1 MLERARNG
9 HSLNDTISAKLFE
22 TKRFLSRPL
31 PASTAKRVL
40 LYRFDRQPLEGIVN
54 PGAYL
59 FDDHVE
65 LITLTGNLHNA
76 PYGELKALCFISESA
91 EADLF
96 TTHNLFE
103 RRPKVPGLWTRFS
116 FRDGDKLDGILSHNL
131 LEWPAAGYFVTPPRA
146 GATRQR
152 VFIPRAALI
161 GTELRGVVGTSAAAA
176 ALRKRSGPPAGDG
189 QLTMFDS

>member
-1 MLERARNG
+1 M
-9 HSLNDTISAKLFE
+9 
-22 TKRFLSRPL
+22 
-31 PASTAKRVL
+31 

-59 FDDHVE
+59 MNDHVE
-65 LITLTGNLHNA
+65 LITLSGTLHNA
-76 PYGELKALCFISESA
+76 PYSEFKALCFASEPG
-91 EADLF
+91 EPDLF
-96 TTHNLFE
+96 SGHNLFE
-103 RRPKVPGLWTRFS
+103 RRPKVPGLWTRFL

-131 LEWPAAGYFVTPPRA
+131 LEWPAAGYLITPPRA

-161 GTELRGVVGTSAAAA
+161 GTELRGVVGTSQAAA
-176 ALRKRSGPPAGDG
+176 ALRKRPRPPSDDG